1 MSITDAVAEIREKYA
16 HRKQRRGMGGRG
28 WKWDGICTLTAA
40 GPARRHAPAL
50 MAAEGRHGKNGH
62 SLHHLCLLIEDLV
75 SLFMCD
81 IVKNRE
87 LCLFSEEG

>member
-1 MSITDAVAEIREKYA
+1 MSTENSDGVW
-16 HRKQRRGMGGRG
+16 RKRMEVGWHLHSQMG
-28 WKWDGICTLTAA
+28 TLTAA
-40 GPARRHAPAL
+40 GPARQDAPAL
-50 MAAEGRHGKNGH
+50 AAAEGRHGKNGH

-75 SLFMCD
+75 SLFTCN

>member
-1 MSITDAVAEIREKYA
+1 MEVGWHLHSQMS
-16 HRKQRRGMGGRG
+16 
-28 WKWDGICTLTAA
+28 TLTAA
-40 GPARRHAPAL
+40 D
-50 MAAEGRHGKNGH
+50 EGRHGKNGH

-75 SLFMCD
+75 SLFTCN